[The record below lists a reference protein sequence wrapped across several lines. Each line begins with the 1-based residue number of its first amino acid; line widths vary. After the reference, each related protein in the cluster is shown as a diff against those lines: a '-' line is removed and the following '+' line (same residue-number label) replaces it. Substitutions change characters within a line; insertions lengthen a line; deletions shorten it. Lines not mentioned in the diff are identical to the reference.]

1 MRAWR
6 PQSPK
11 FPSKTPRL
19 RGMEPSACQ
28 ASKPSEFQ
36 AFERRTRSLFHGG
49 SCSRPSGA
57 GLPTQLPEF
66 LRPFTVPS
74 LTLPGSALAC
84 LSRTPSSQ
92 APPATGCGSCRLRQL
107 CSLRRLGARSALLA
121 PSPCPTGTPHTSPCR
136 SPGPKPRIRHQR
148 NLVRNQEI
156 RSGTTVKR
164 IRSQETIE
172 SETSS
177 RLRCDVPAML
187 SFSSCAYVVSCFSCQ
202 HQINT
207 CPVCMTKIQ
216 SRLRVRLT

>member
-1 MRAWR
+1 M
-6 PQSPK
+6 
-11 FPSKTPRL
+11 PSL
-19 RGMEPSACQ
+19 
-28 ASKPSEFQ
+28 Q
-36 AFERRTRSLFHGG
+36 AFGISSLRAPHEIPVPWRLVLQAFWGRPPNPTPGISPTLHG
-49 SCSRPSGA
+49 S
-57 GLPTQLPEF
+57 F
-66 LRPFTVPS
+66 LDPPC
-74 LTLPGSALAC
+74 SALAC

-107 CSLRRLGARSALLA
+107 CSPRRLGARSALLA